1 MNMVHRVFLSLGG
14 NLGERL
20 DNLEETRMFILFNF
34 GDIVST
40 SAVYETAPWQME
52 QGVPAFLNQVV
63 EVLTTLTPAALQQ
76 EVAELENFYGRT
88 REPGKY
94 LSREMDVDVLLI
106 DDLVSEEGGLN
117 IPHPRMHERRFVL
130 VPMAEIAP
138 DLMHPVLGKSM
149 KQLLAECP
157 DTTRVEKL

>member
-1 MNMVHRVFLSLGG
+1 MVHRVFLSLGG